1 MNKGD
6 YIHIKAAV
14 ISYGGRASPAK
25 RTMPCRVYQIYDK
38 FVVLDTGKYKVC
50 AFKSDIKNKAVIAV

>member
-6 YIHIKAAV
+6 YIHINFA
-14 ISYGGRASPAK
+14 SSGGIYPIK
-25 RTMPCRVYQIYDK
+25 RIIPCRVYQIYDK

-50 AFKSDIKNKAVIAV
+50 AFKRDIKNKAVITV